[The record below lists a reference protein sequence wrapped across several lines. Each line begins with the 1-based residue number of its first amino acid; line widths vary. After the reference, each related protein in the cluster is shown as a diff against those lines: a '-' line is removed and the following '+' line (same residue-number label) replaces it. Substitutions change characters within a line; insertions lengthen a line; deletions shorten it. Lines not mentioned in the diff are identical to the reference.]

1 MSWKKIVVLVGLLAA
16 LGVIIFF
23 VNQGE
28 KQKQE
33 KEGKLLSVATA
44 GVTRLELER
53 GERLFRFV
61 RSDPVWNLESP
72 IKAKANKISVENI
85 LDDFCALK
93 YDKVVEREAKDLKRY
108 GLDKPE
114 IELRIYEK
122 DPAKPSYAIQI
133 GIKNEMDSSSY
144 ARLSSGFE
152 VVTIPDYKRN
162 YLEKELFEFRDKKF
176 MEFDT
181 TDVSEFSFTYQ
192 GAAFAFRKKEG
203 DWFMERPL
211 FSRAVESKVTDILS
225 RASQLEAKAF
235 KDKASADKL
244 KEFGFEKPMLE
255 AVFKLKDKEK
265 RVKVIQKGET
275 YLAFTPDFD
284 ELCEVDKD
292 FVDKFVGEARE
303 FREKKVASFSAY
315 DVKEVDFKS
324 GPFGFVLKKNKEG
337 KWDLAKGTPNQK
349 VDEEKVGRLI
359 SSFEELEAT
368 DFVDQP
374 VPTDSFP
381 HTITLRTESWQRP
394 QELKSV
400 TIQLSDSKEDA
411 VIAKIPSLP
420 YRFKV
425 SKEILDKI
433 PKKIDD
439 LLQSSK

>member
-1 MSWKKIVVLVGLLAA
+1 M
-16 LGVIIFF
+16 
-23 VNQGE
+23 E
-28 KQKQE
+28 K
-33 KEGKLLSVATA
+33 
-44 GVTRLELER
+44 
-53 GERLFRFV
+53 
-61 RSDPVWNLESP
+61 
-72 IKAKANKISVENI
+72 
-85 LDDFCALK
+85 
-93 YDKVVEREAKDLKRY
+93 
-108 GLDKPE
+108 
-114 IELRIYEK
+114 
-122 DPAKPSYAIQI
+122 
-133 GIKNEMDSSSY
+133 
-144 ARLSSGFE
+144 
-152 VVTIPDYKRN
+152 
-162 YLEKELFEFRDKKF
+162 
-176 MEFDT
+176 
-181 TDVSEFSFTYQ
+181 
-192 GAAFAFRKKEG
+192 
-203 DWFMERPL
+203 PL

-225 RASQLEAKAF
+225 RASQLEAKSF

-244 KEFGFEKPMLE
+244 KEFGFEKPLLE

-265 RVKVIQKGET
+265 RVKVIRKGEA

-315 DVKEVDFKS
+315 DVKEVEFKS
-324 GPFGFVLKKNKEG
+324 GVFGFVLKKNKEG

-349 VDEEKVGRLI
+349 VDEEKVSRLI

-368 DFVDQP
+368 DFIDQP
-374 VPTDSFP
+374 VPSDSFP
-381 HTITLRTESWQRP
+381 HTITLRTESWQKP

-400 TIQLSDSKEDA
+400 TIQLSDIKEDA